1 MLLSPILAGA
11 RTAYNGAFM
20 RKLSLVLLLAAPTAG
35 ATAQSTP
42 APAPPAEIVGPTC
55 ATPDPS
61 LVDTLKLI
69 LSLAGVATP
78 PGDRKNAEFAELEAQ
93 ALAENFQPPPT
104 FKWPAKWV
112 ATAPALRPGDTLAAG
127 GLRGSLSL
135 HVDRHGRLID
145 AGFPEATD
153 VAELN
158 ASLLAAAQRAESS
171 GALAPTLGHDS
182 IASVLLRLDVD
193 TAPNPQTIPF
203 MRLKLP
209 YTKVTTGPSVARG
222 APFLIPRS
230 IDKSTDAIVDVAYTI
245 GEDGRVLPNS
255 LRLINSKPAELGAPI
270 AGAILNSEF
279 HPARSGA
286 CAVKLI
292 VYQRIG
298 LRINVPA
305 GRGPPSAQPL
315 PNPPPSY
322 NDNPPF
328 RLKQ

>member
-1 MLLSPILAGA
+1 MTQSHETGGA
-11 RTAYNGAFM
+11 RVA
-20 RKLSLVLLLAAPTAG
+20 LVLLIAACPAG
-35 ATAQSTP
+35 AAAQSNPTS
-42 APAPPAEIVGPTC
+42 APAEVVGPTC
-55 ATPDPS
+55 ASPDPS

-78 PGDRKNAEFAELEAQ
+78 PGNRKNAEFAELEAQ
-93 ALAENFQPPPT
+93 ALADNFRPPPT
-104 FKWPAKWV
+104 FRWPARWV

-127 GLRGSLSL
+127 GLRGTLSL

-145 AGFPEATD
+145 AGFPEPTD
-153 VAELN
+153 VPELN
-158 ASLLAAAQRAESS
+158 ASLLAAAQRADST

-182 IASVLLRLDVD
+182 IESTLIRLDVD

-209 YTKVTTGPSVARG
+209 YTKVTTGPSVSRG

-255 LRLINSKPAELGAPI
+255 IRLIHSKPAEMGAPI

-322 NDNPPF
+322 NDSPPF

>member
-1 MLLSPILAGA
+1 
-11 RTAYNGAFM
+11 M
-20 RKLSLVLLLAAPTAG
+20 RRLQLILLLAAPTVG
-35 ATAQSTP
+35 VAQSTP
-42 APAPPAEIVGPTC
+42 APAETPAEVLGPSC
-55 ATPDPS
+55 ASPDPS
-61 LVDTLKLI
+61 LVDTLKLT

-78 PGDRKNAEFAELEAQ
+78 PGDRKNAEYAELQAQ
-93 ALAENFQPPPT
+93 ALAENFQPPAT
-104 FKWPAKWV
+104 FRWPAKWI

-127 GLRGSLSL
+127 GLRGTLSL

-145 AGFPEATD
+145 AGFPEPTD

-182 IASVLLRLDVD
+182 IAPVLLRLDVD

-209 YTKVTTGPSVARG
+209 YTRVTTAPSVARA
-222 APFLIPRS
+222 APIWIPRS
-230 IDKSTDAIVDVAYTI
+230 IDKSTDAIVDVAFVI
-245 GEDGRVLPNS
+245 GEDGRVPPNS
-255 LRLINSKPAELGAPI
+255 IRLIHTKPAEMGAPI
-270 AGAILNSEF
+270 AGAILNTEF

-292 VYQRIG
+292 VYERIG

-305 GRGPPSAQPL
+305 GPGPPSAKPL
-315 PNPPPSY
+315 PDPPPTYHDS
-322 NDNPPF
+322 PPF
-328 RLKQ
+328 RLKE

>member
-1 MLLSPILAGA
+1 
-11 RTAYNGAFM
+11 M
-20 RKLSLVLLLAAPTAG
+20 RKFGLVILITAWPARAA
-35 ATAQSTP
+35 AQSTP
-42 APAPPAEIVGPTC
+42 APAELVGPSC
-55 ATPDPS
+55 ASPDLS

-78 PGDRKNAEFAELEAQ
+78 PGNRKNAEFAELQAQ
-93 ALAENFQPPPT
+93 ALADNFRPPPT
-104 FKWPAKWV
+104 FKWPAKWI

-127 GLRGSLSL
+127 GLRGTLSL

-145 AGFPEATD
+145 AGFPEPTD

-182 IASVLLRLDVD
+182 IASALLRIDVD

-209 YTKVTTGPSVARG
+209 YTKVTTGPRVSRG

-230 IDKSTDAIVDVAYTI
+230 MDKSTDAIVDVVYTI

-255 LRLINSKPAELGAPI
+255 LRLIHSKPTTT
-270 AGAILNSEF
+270 IL
-279 HPARSGA
+279 RSA
-286 CAVKLI
+286 
-292 VYQRIG
+292 
-298 LRINVPA
+298 
-305 GRGPPSAQPL
+305 
-315 PNPPPSY
+315 
-322 NDNPPF
+322 
-328 RLKQ
+328 